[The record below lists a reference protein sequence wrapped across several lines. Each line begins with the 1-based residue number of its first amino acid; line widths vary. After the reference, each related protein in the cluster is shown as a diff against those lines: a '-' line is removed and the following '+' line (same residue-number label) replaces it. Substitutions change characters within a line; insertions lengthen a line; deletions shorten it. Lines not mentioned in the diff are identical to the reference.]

1 MSYSRKVINIRELK
15 VSCSDCSLAEICLPH
30 GLNQEEINELDG
42 LILHKPRVEQGD
54 VLFRSGDP
62 MQHLYTVRSGAFKA
76 VLSSNEG
83 AEQIT
88 GFYLSGELMGL
99 DGFGNDVHQC
109 TVVALET
116 STVCAI
122 NIDELEKLC
131 ARAPGLR
138 RQMRHLIGAEINH
151 DHRNLLAMG
160 QLKGEERLAAFLLN
174 ISQRLKKRGFSP
186 YEFNLPMARH
196 DLANYLGL
204 AVETLSRMFSRMIDA
219 GLIETSRRHVKLL
232 NTKALCELAQYDAPQ
247 VNHHASSEP

>member
-1 MSYSRKVINIRELK
+1 MSHSRKVISIHELK
-15 VSCSDCSLAEICLPH
+15 VSCGDCSLSEICLPH
-30 GLNQEEINELDG
+30 GLNQEELNELDA
-42 LILHKPRVEQGD
+42 LILHKPRIEQGE

-62 MQHLYTVRSGAFKA
+62 MHHLYAVRSGAFKA

-99 DGFGNDVHQC
+99 DGFGDDVHQC
-109 TVVALET
+109 TMVALET

-122 NIDELEKLC
+122 DIDELEKLST
-131 ARAPGLR
+131 RAPGLR
-138 RQMRHLIGAEINH
+138 RQLRHLIGAEINH
-151 DHRNLLAMG
+151 DHRNLLALG

-174 ISQRLKKRGFSP
+174 ISRRLKKRGFSP

-219 GLIETSRRHVKLL
+219 DLIETNRRHVKLL
-232 NTKALCELAQYDAPQ
+232 NTKALCELAQYDCPRES
-247 VNHHASSEP
+247 HHASS